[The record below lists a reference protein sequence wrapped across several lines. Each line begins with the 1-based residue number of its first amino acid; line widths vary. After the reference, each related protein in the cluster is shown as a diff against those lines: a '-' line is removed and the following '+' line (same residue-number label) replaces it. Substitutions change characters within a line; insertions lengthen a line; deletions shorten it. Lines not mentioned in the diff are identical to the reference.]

1 MKSICVYCGSSAG
14 TNPAFVQA
22 ARATGHA
29 LATQGIALIYGGGRA
44 GLMGEVAD
52 AALTAGGQVIGVI
65 PQRLVEKEAAHRA
78 LTELHVVPDMHTRK
92 AMMAKLA
99 EGFIALPGGVGTFE
113 ELFETFTWLQLGYH
127 KLPVAVLDVA
137 GYYAPLQAL
146 MKSAVENGFVGASNA
161 SQLLVDSN
169 IDVLLDRMR
178 AFEPL
183 DSDAW
188 LAAKFQNESAQQL

>member
-1 MKSICVYCGSSAG
+1 MKSICVYCGSSTGNNA
-14 TNPAFVQA
+14 AFAQA
-22 ARATGHA
+22 ARSTGQA
-29 LATQGIALIYGGGRA
+29 LAAQGITLVYGGGRA
-44 GLMGEVAD
+44 GLMGAVAD
-52 AALTAGGQVIGVI
+52 AALAAGGKVIGVI
-65 PQRLVEKEAAHRA
+65 PQRLMDKEAAHHQ

-99 EGFIALPGGVGTFE
+99 DGFIALPGGIGTFE

-127 KLPVAVLDVA
+127 RLPVAVLDVA
-137 GYYAPLQAL
+137 GYYAPLQAM
-146 MKSAVENGFVGASNA
+146 MKMAVEQGFVGASNA

-178 AFEPL
+178 AFTPL

-188 LAAKFQNESAQQL
+188 LKAKFQSEAAGQL

>member
-1 MKSICVYCGSSAG
+1 MKSVCVYCGSSLG
-14 TNPAFVQA
+14 SDPAFTEA
-22 ARATGHA
+22 AQYTGRT
-29 LATQGIALIYGGGRA
+29 LAAQGIILVYGGGRA
-44 GLMGEVAD
+44 GLMGVVAD
-52 AALTAGGQVIGVI
+52 AALSAGGKVIGVI
-65 PQRLVEKEAAHRA
+65 PQRLMDKEAAHHQ

-99 EGFIALPGGVGTFE
+99 EGFITLPGGIGTFE

-137 GYYAPLQAL
+137 GYYAPLQAM
-146 MKSAVENGFVGASNA
+146 MKTAIESGFVGASNA

-169 IDVLLDRMR
+169 IEVLLDRMR
-178 AFEPL
+178 TFEPL

-188 LAAKFQNESAQQL
+188 LKAKFQQEAAGQL

>member
-1 MKSICVYCGSSAG
+1 MKSICVYCGSSPG
-14 TNPAFVQA
+14 LNPAFAQA
-22 ARATGHA
+22 AHATGLA
-29 LATQGIALIYGGGRA
+29 LANQGITLVYGGGHA
-44 GLMGEVAD
+44 GLMGVVAD
-52 AALTAGGQVIGVI
+52 AALAAGGKVIGVI
-65 PQRLVEKEAAHRA
+65 PQRLVDKEAAHQG

-92 AMMAKLA
+92 ALMAKLA
-99 EGFIALPGGVGTFE
+99 EGFITLPGGVGTFE

-169 IDVLLDRMR
+169 IDALLDRMR

-188 LAAKFQNESAQQL
+188 LKAKFQNEAARQI